1 MHVLVSGSSGLIGS
15 ALTVSLPRRGHT
27 VARLLRGA
35 ARARE
40 QDVVWDPETGDLDP
54 PELRSVDALV
64 HLAGEN
70 IGREWTAARKA
81 AIRASRVDATRH
93 LCQTLA
99 QMKNPPRVLICAS
112 AVGYYGDRGDEE
124 LDESAP
130 PGHGFLADV
139 CRDWE
144 AATDAAAKAGI
155 RTVNV
160 RLAPILDPAS
170 GPLARML
177 PLFAAGLGGRLGSGR
192 QYMSWG
198 TLPDVLRAIEFA
210 LERED
215 LAGPVNVVAPQA
227 VTNAEFTRTLAAV
240 LHRPALLPVPGFVLR
255 IVLGGQRAGELLLSS
270 ARVVPRRLQAA
281 GFQFENPELHPALE
295 QLLEQTGRL

>member
-15 ALTVSLPRRGHT
+15 ALTVALPRRGHT

-40 QDVVWDPETGDLDP
+40 QDVVWDPETGEVDP
-54 PELRSVDALV
+54 PELRPMDALV

-81 AIRASRVDATRH
+81 AIRASRVDATRR
-93 LCQTLA
+93 LCETLA
-99 QMKNPPRVLICAS
+99 RAKNRPRVLICAS

-124 LDESAP
+124 LDESSP
-130 PGHGFLADV
+130 PGKGFLADV

-144 AATDAAAKAGI
+144 AATESAAKVGI

-160 RLAPILDPAS
+160 RLAVILDPAS

-192 QYMSWG
+192 QYMSWI
-198 TLPDVLRAIEFA
+198 TLPDVLRAIAFA

-215 LAGPVNVVAPQA
+215 LVGPVNVVAPQA
-227 VTNAEFTRTLAAV
+227 VTNAEFTRALAGV
-240 LHRPALLPVPGFVLR
+240 LHRPALLPVPGFMLR
-255 IVLGGQRAGELLLSS
+255 IFLGQRADELLLSS
-270 ARVVPRRLQAA
+270 ARVVPRRLLAA
-281 GFQFENPELHPALE
+281 GFEFENSQLRPTLE